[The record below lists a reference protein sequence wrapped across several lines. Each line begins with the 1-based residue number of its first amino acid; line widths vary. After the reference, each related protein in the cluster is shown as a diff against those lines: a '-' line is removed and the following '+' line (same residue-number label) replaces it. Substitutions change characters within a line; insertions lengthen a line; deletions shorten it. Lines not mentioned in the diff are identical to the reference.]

1 MQLTSILSWIQVIC
15 WWPFLSGCDQKPPIP
30 PPQIIIENP
39 FVSTPQLFPVNSN
52 QIDEASGIAASQR
65 NPNVLWVIE
74 DSFRPTSLHLLG
86 TDGKYIKSIGIKGSI
101 NRDWEELAVSK
112 DPKDGQVYLYIGDI
126 GDNFGLFNEYTIL
139 RTLEPASDRTDSLT
153 MTSFRFKYQDGRHNA
168 EAFVVDPING
178 DIYLFTKTN
187 TTCGVYRIAAPL
199 KSDQVAVAQKIR
211 ELPHDQVTAACVN
224 QTELLIKN
232 YKQIWIYP
240 RQHSESVQAAFQNPA
255 AMVDYV
261 QEQQGEAITF
271 GHLSDGF
278 YALSEK
284 VNAPV
289 SLQWYKRK

>member
-1 MQLTSILSWIQVIC
+1 MQLTSLLAWIQVIC
-15 WWPFLSGCDQKPPIP
+15 CWPFLSGCDKQSPIP
-30 PPQIIIENP
+30 PPSIIIENP
-39 FVSTPQLFPVNSN
+39 FVSTPQLFPVNSGL
-52 QIDEASGIAASQR
+52 IDEASGLAASHR
-65 NPNVLWVIE
+65 NPGVLWVIE
-74 DSFRPTSLHLLG
+74 DSFRPTALHLLG
-86 TDGKYIKSIGIKGSI
+86 TDGKYLKSIGIKGSI

-139 RTLEPASDRTDSLT
+139 RALEPASGTTDSLT
-153 MTSFRFKYQDGRHNA
+153 MTSFRFKYSDGRHNA

-199 KSDQVAVAQKIR
+199 KSDQITITQKIR

-224 QTELLIKN
+224 QKELLIKN

-240 RQHSESVQAAFQNPA
+240 RYEAESVQASFQNQA
-255 AMVDYV
+255 VLVDYV

-271 GHLSDGF
+271 SHLSDGF